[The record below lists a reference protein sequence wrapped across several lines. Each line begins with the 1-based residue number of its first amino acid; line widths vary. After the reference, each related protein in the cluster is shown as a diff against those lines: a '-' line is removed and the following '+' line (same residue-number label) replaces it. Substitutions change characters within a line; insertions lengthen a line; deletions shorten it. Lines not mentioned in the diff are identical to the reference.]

1 MVNMYH
7 SSKSTDKVPLKT
19 FTNSRCQQQRV
30 DVTKSLKK
38 ICKSKIKY
46 TVHLLFL
53 HTGVKCLNCTILEG

>member
-30 DVTKSLKK
+30 DVTKHAKRTPTHKK
-38 ICKSKIKY
+38 SQKD
-46 TVHLLFL
+46 LQ
-53 HTGVKCLNCTILEG
+53 E